1 MTNNSEFEEPTFS
14 DKRRVDPET
23 GDVREGAPADAGA
36 PVGDEQP
43 VEEAEAVDDSDTQL
57 GDEDARFLDE
67 ARASIVEELE
77 QAKAETEQHKD
88 ALARTQADY
97 VNYRNRI
104 QREREGDRDTTVA
117 GVVAKLLPAL
127 DDLDLARKH
136 GDLEDGPMALIAKK
150 LDSAFELLDVKRVG
164 EVGEVFDT
172 ATHEA
177 IAQLPSPDAT
187 ESTVIDV
194 VQVGYRV
201 GDRLLRAAKVAV
213 QVPQQ

>member
-1 MTNNSEFEEPTFS
+1 MTNNSEFEEPTSS
-14 DKRRVDPET
+14 DKRGVDPET
-23 GDVREGAPADAGA
+23 GDVREGAPVDAGA
-36 PVGDEQP
+36 PVGDGQP
-43 VEEAEAVDDSDTQL
+43 VEGAEAVDDSDTQL
-57 GDEDARFLDE
+57 GDEDARLLDE

-150 LDSAFELLDVKRVG
+150 LDSAFESLDVKRVG

>member
-1 MTNNSEFEEPTFS
+1 MTNNSEFEESKFS
-14 DKRRVDPET
+14 EEQGADSET

-36 PVGDEQP
+36 PVDDAQP
-43 VEEAEAVDDSDTQL
+43 AEGSEEL
-57 GDEDARFLDE
+57 GEDDARLLDE
-67 ARASIVEELE
+67 TRASIVEELDR
-77 QAKAETEQHKD
+77 AKAEAEQHKD
-88 ALARTQADY
+88 ALARTQAEY
-97 VNYRNRI
+97 VNYRNRV
-104 QREREGDRDTTVA
+104 QREREGDRDATVA
-117 GVVAKLLPAL
+117 GVIAKLLPVL

-136 GDLEDGPMALIAKK
+136 GDLEEGPMALIARK
-150 LDSAFELLDVKRVG
+150 LEGAFESLDVVRVG

>member
-1 MTNNSEFEEPTFS
+1 MSNNSEFEESKFS
-14 DKRRVDPET
+14 EEQGADSEM

-36 PVGDEQP
+36 PVDDSSQA
-43 VEEAEAVDDSDTQL
+43 EAEGEGIDGLAED
-57 GDEDARFLDE
+57 DARLLDD
-67 ARASIVEELE
+67 ARASLVEELE
-77 QAKAETEQHKD
+77 QAKAEAEQHKD

-104 QREREGDRDTTVA
+104 ERERAGDRDLTLA
-117 GVVAKLLPAL
+117 GAVEKLLPAL

-136 GDLEDGPMALIAKK
+136 GDLDEGPMALIANK
-150 LDSAFELLDVKRVG
+150 LESAFEALGVVRVG

-177 IAQLPSPDAT
+177 IAQLPNADAT

-213 QVPQQ
+213 QVPQD

>member
-1 MTNNSEFEEPTFS
+1 MTNNSEFEESKFS
-14 DKRRVDPET
+14 EEQGADSET

-36 PVGDEQP
+36 PVDDAQP
-43 VEEAEAVDDSDTQL
+43 AEGSEEL
-57 GDEDARFLDE
+57 GEDDARLLDE
-67 ARASIVEELE
+67 ARASIVEELD
-77 QAKAETEQHKD
+77 QAKAEAEQHKD
-88 ALARTQADY
+88 ALARTQAEY
-97 VNYRNRI
+97 VNYRNRV
-104 QREREGDRDTTVA
+104 QREREGDRDATVA
-117 GVVAKLLPAL
+117 GVIAKLLPVL

-136 GDLEDGPMALIAKK
+136 GDLEEGPMALIARK
-150 LDSAFELLDVKRVG
+150 LEGAFESLDVVRVG